1 MVLGLWVR
9 AGWRGWF
16 WVGGGNILILD
27 LDGGSM
33 VIKIYMCTL
42 LHVVI

>member
-1 MVLGLWVR
+1 M
-9 AGWRGWF
+9 AG
-16 WVGGGNILILD
+16 VILGGGNILILD
-27 LDGGSM
+27 LDGDSM